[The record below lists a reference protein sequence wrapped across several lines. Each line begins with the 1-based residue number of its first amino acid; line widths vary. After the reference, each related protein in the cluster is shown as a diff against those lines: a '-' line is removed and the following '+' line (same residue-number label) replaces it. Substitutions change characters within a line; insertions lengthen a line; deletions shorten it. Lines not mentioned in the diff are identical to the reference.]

1 MLSEWLVDVPVDLEQ
16 EWVVVVCPVGKR
28 ALVVASRVSG
38 SSADVPPPAEG
49 PVPVSQP
56 IGLECHPFS
65 PVSSQGTTAAYTKS
79 GFCVN
84 RFPSLLPG
92 GNRHN
97 STSEKGDSLGR
108 CLGWSEG
115 SRPLPLMSWCWW
127 PVASGWS
134 LCLWR

>member
-1 MLSEWLVDVPVDLEQ
+1 MLSEWLVDVPSDLEQ

-38 SSADVPPPAEG
+38 LPPAAKG
-49 PVPVSQP
+49 HVP
-56 IGLECHPFS
+56 IHRDHKTGLTGFFLS
-65 PVSSQGTTAAYTKS
+65 FFSSQGTTAAYTKS

-97 STSEKGDSLGR
+97 STSDKGTGVRRHLG
-108 CLGWSEG
+108 
-115 SRPLPLMSWCWW
+115 
-127 PVASGWS
+127 
-134 LCLWR
+134 

>member
-1 MLSEWLVDVPVDLEQ
+1 MLSEWLVDVPSDLEQ

-38 SSADVPPPAEG
+38 LPPAAKG
-49 PVPVSQP
+49 PVPIHSQHKT
-56 IGLECHPFS
+56 GLTAFFS
-65 PVSSQGTTAAYTKS
+65 TFFPSQGTTAAYTKS

-97 STSEKGDSLGR
+97 STGDKGTGVR
-108 CLGWSEG
+108 
-115 SRPLPLMSWCWW
+115 RPL
-127 PVASGWS
+127 G
-134 LCLWR
+134 